1 MSWQVLLKAPPVS
14 GEQEL
19 PDTKL
24 MYVMYLSAPNG
35 LEVVRQIIQ
44 TNRSNRGV
52 RNIPK
57 WNQQIINT
65 ETGRLGRQFPQIR
78 NIEDV
83 QKNANAL
90 ASDMTEL
97 TTRDV
102 SYKSIETKLKDLIDA
117 QDFEGIEKWLQIDS
131 GAQGHAGKRKKAVSM
146 LSNELKSLVST
157 SPPDKYIDAYYYLT
171 TTTSVSIMDD
181 NTKGKTITS
190 PVSFGDVDLPSPDFS
205 TIDLGQALKGWVR
218 IKDGKLLFVNKTG
231 KFSGKIPPYVKLAI
245 DETLG
250 HKIKLTPSKLV
261 KYIGGDIS
269 PGMHIEQQET
279 TDYAS
284 NVETPEDVFNYLN
297 LLVKLG
303 INSNEF
309 MLGNPPSLF
318 YNTVLKRKDANT
330 SMIYPALRVILK
342 EPQFNVE
349 DWYMSDKGTKES
361 RAENYLRDKFLR
373 EWKVTRTRQGEKI
386 TEEDIS
392 EDIQQ
397 EREEELV
404 EGGFEKLRVLFT
416 KSPTERK
423 RLLRLNKD
431 GIRDLYDDYMD
442 SVKETLKEGRFLF
455 SEENY
460 DFLVE
465 LESNID
471 KGIDVEKLANHFG
484 LQDATGI
491 SETLEDILT
500 NDIME
505 STVTMSD
512 LFDKPTTV
520 GTGAFKY
527 TGRRLSSNLKKR
539 ILEQLKGNPSE
550 DLKDLKKDIDKLY
563 DFLVK
568 NKQATKPAE
577 KKKLIQALK
586 DMDADSIDVSDFS
599 PTQLV
604 LEDIIEMMC
613 QLNWLFG
620 NKSLIQIR
628 NRFSRAIKEGTAK
641 KQIPKFITDFEG
653 EYSTIREQLVKVTKD
668 KINNM
673 IESEKS
679 ITHYDRLVRKNYKTA
694 DFFGRMVDI
703 GVLRRA

>member
-1 MSWQVLLKAPPVS
+1 MSWQILLKAPSVS

-44 TNRSNRGV
+44 TNKSNRGI

-65 ETGRLGRQFPQIR
+65 EIGRLGRKYPQIR

-117 QDFEGIEKWLQIDS
+117 QDFEGIENFLHSDDKNP
-131 GAQGHAGKRKKAVSM
+131 GKRKRAVSM
-146 LSNELKSLVST
+146 LSNELKSLIST
-157 SPPDKYIDAYYYLT
+157 SPPDMYIDAYYYLT

-218 IKDGKLLFVNKTG
+218 IRDGKLHFVNKKG
-231 KFSGKIPPYVKLAI
+231 KFSGKIPPYVKLALE
-245 DETLG
+245 ETLG
-250 HKIKLTPSKLV
+250 SKLKLTPSKLV

-279 TDYAS
+279 TDYEL

-309 MLGNPPSLF
+309 MLGNPPGLF

-386 TEEDIS
+386 SEEDIS

-404 EGGFEKLRVLFT
+404 EGGFEELRVLFT

-431 GIRDLYDDYMD
+431 GIRDLYNDYMD

-512 LFDKPTTV
+512 LFDEPTTV

-539 ILEQLKGNPSE
+539 ILEQLEGNPSE
-550 DLKDLKKDIDKLY
+550 DLKDLKKDIDTLY

-586 DMDADSIDVSDFS
+586 DMDSDSIDVSDFS

-653 EYSTIREQLVKVTKD
+653 EYSKIREQLVKVTKD

-703 GVLRRA
+703 GVLMRA

>member
-1 MSWQVLLKAPPVS
+1 MSWQVLLKAPSVS

-117 QDFEGIEKWLQIDS
+117 QDFEGIEKFLHSDDKNP
-131 GAQGHAGKRKKAVSM
+131 GKRKKAVSI
-146 LSNELKSLVST
+146 NINALKNLIIT
-157 SPPDKYIDAYYYLT
+157 SPPDMYIDAYYYDT
-171 TTTSVSIMDD
+171 TDF
-181 NTKGKTITS
+181 
-190 PVSFGDVDLPSPDFS
+190 SFEDLQGGGQPDF
-205 TIDLGQALKGWVR
+205 DEDVGQALKGWIR
-218 IKDGKLLFVNKTG
+218 IRDGKLFFVNKRG
-231 KFSGKIPPYVKLAI
+231 KFSGKIPPYVKLALE
-245 DETLG
+245 ETLG
-250 HKIKLTPSKLV
+250 KKIKLTPSKLV
-261 KYIGGDIS
+261 KLIGADIS
-269 PGMHIEQQET
+269 PGMDIEQADDTE
-279 TDYAS
+279 YKS
-284 NVETPEDVFNYLN
+284 NIENTEDVFNYLN

-303 INSNEF
+303 ITSNEF

-318 YNTVLKRKDANT
+318 YNTILKRKDANT
-330 SMIYPALRVILK
+330 SIIYPALRVILK

-349 DWYMSDKGTKES
+349 EWYMSDKGTRDE

-373 EWKVTRTRQGEKI
+373 EWTVGDVK
-386 TEEDIS
+386 
-392 EDIQQ
+392 QQ
-397 EREEELV
+397 KREEELV
-404 EGGFEKLRVLFT
+404 ASGFDELRNLFKL
-416 KSPTERK
+416 SPTERK
-423 RLLRLNKD
+423 RKLAINKD
-431 GIRDLYDDYMD
+431 DIRELYNDYMA
-442 SVKETLKEGRFLF
+442 SVKQTHAEGSMLF

-465 LESNID
+465 LEKKID
-471 KGIDVEKLANHFG
+471 SGVDAEKLANHFG
-484 LQDATGI
+484 LQDASGI
-491 SETLEDILT
+491 SATLEDILT
-500 NDIME
+500 SVIME
-505 STVTMSD
+505 SPIKITDIIGEPV
-512 LFDKPTTV
+512 TV
-520 GTGAFKY
+520 GKGIFKY
-527 TGRRLSSNLKKR
+527 TGRRLSATLKTEIAEK
-539 ILEQLKGNPSE
+539 LKDDPSVDLE
-550 DLKDLKKDIDKLY
+550 DLKKNVDKLY
-563 DFLVK
+563 KFLVN
-568 NKQATKPAE
+568 NKMTVTASK
-577 KKKLIQALK
+577 KKKLIQSLK
-586 DMDADSIDVSDFS
+586 DMDGDSIDVSDFS
-599 PTQLV
+599 PSQLI

-613 QLNWLFG
+613 QLDWIFG
-620 NKSLIQIR
+620 NKSLIQVR
-628 NRFSRAIKEGTAK
+628 NRFSDAISEGKGKAN

-653 EYSTIREQLVKVTKD
+653 AYPKIKESLVKATKN
-668 KINNM
+668 KVNNM

-679 ITHYDRLVRKNYKTA
+679 VAHYDRLVRKNYKTA
-694 DFFGRMVDI
+694 DFFGRLVDV